1 MNLPRRTP
9 APEPS
14 ELPRGFGVRWLA
26 GNRADTALDGLR
38 KAEAK
43 AVCALTPHPPH
54 SITLAH
60 GPALALVQGRR
71 AQNPSGSF
79 LPALTQS
86 SGSSL
91 NMRNTRIAGSCMKP
105 YAALIMLPWLSMT
118 LGIHRW

>member
-1 MNLPRRTP
+1 M
-9 APEPS
+9 
-14 ELPRGFGVRWLA
+14 RWLA
-26 GNRADTALDGLR
+26 GNGADTALDGLR
-38 KAEAK
+38 RIEAK

-54 SITLAH
+54 SKTLGR

-91 NMRNTRIAGSCMKP
+91 NVRNTRIAGSCMKP